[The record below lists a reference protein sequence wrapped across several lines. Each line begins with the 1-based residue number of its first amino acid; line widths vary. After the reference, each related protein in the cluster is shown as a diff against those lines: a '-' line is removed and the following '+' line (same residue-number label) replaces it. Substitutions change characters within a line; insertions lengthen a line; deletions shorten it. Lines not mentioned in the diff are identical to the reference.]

1 MRLLPKVRQ
10 QQQTAQKNQQNN
22 LSCFISYKSTTMEI
36 RENFEITAKQRTWS
50 FALIGVGALAFI
62 LGFIIKGVSADQH
75 QRDIFWGT
83 IMYNSL
89 FFMLIC
95 NASMFFICAST
106 LAMGGWYTVIRRVPE
121 AISSMVPIFG
131 AIAFIVL
138 LYIVFGTH
146 IYPWTDVNH
155 LKQEHEEAV
164 LGKLG
169 FLNPVFF
176 FIWTI
181 LAIGLWSLLG
191 WRMRRMSSETDE
203 RPLTDDEGHG
213 FVWRNTVNAS

>member
-1 MRLLPKVRQ
+1 MDDHSLYKGTTTCGCCQKCASSNRQ
-10 QQQTAQKNQQNN
+10 HKKINKIIYPVLFAIKAQH
-22 LSCFISYKSTTMEI
+22 MEI

-50 FALIGVGALAFI
+50 FALIGVGTLAFI

-106 LAMGGWYTVIRRVPE
+106 LAMGGWYTVLRRVPE
-121 AISSMVPIFG
+121 AISTMVPIFG
-131 AIAFIVL
+131 TIAFIVL

-164 LGKLG
+164 LAKLG

-176 FIWTI
+176 FIWTA
-181 LAIGLWSLLG
+181 LAIGLWS
-191 WRMRRMSSETDE
+191 
-203 RPLTDDEGHG
+203 
-213 FVWRNTVNAS
+213 